1 MSAEQ
6 QEKLVFGRY
15 RREECGLPP
24 LENPFLA
31 RWKRPIGL
39 ALIVV
44 AVLVAGLVAGSLRS
58 RWRGMKLE
66 ALPNRIASASTREEK
81 DSLLG
86 EGRILATALNDN
98 PAARL
103 HLAESCMV
111 ASIGAPRQKGYY
123 GNAAMLL
130 DGVGEALAGS
140 PMQSFRAESMH
151 AHVLAELD
159 REVEAME
166 ALGRANSSLNRLDD
180 GRLLQVLKLNMVNL
194 QAYILATATEPQV
207 RNPEKA
213 LHLAQFMITSRD
225 ELPDGEYASGV
236 AAYVDTLATAW
247 FAAGNAEKA
256 LKTQALAL
264 GLAKPGDLSVY
275 LKHYDEFA
283 NAKKMQPPGLMAL
296 LK

>member
-1 MSAEQ
+1 MSTQQ

-24 LENPFLA
+24 TENPFFA
-31 RWKRPIGL
+31 RWKKPLMLLGII
-39 ALIVV
+39 A
-44 AVLVAGLVAGSLRS
+44 AVTLAGLVAGSLRS
-58 RWRGMKLE
+58 RWRGLKLE
-66 ALPNRIASASTREEK
+66 ALANRIASAPTQAEK
-81 DSLLG
+81 DLLLG
-86 EGRILATALNDN
+86 EGRLLATALNNN
-98 PAARL
+98 PSARL

-111 ASIGAPRQKGYY
+111 ASIGAPRQMGYY

-140 PMQSFRAESMH
+140 PIQSFRAESMQ

-159 REVEAME
+159 REPEAME
-166 ALGRANSSLNRLDD
+166 ALGRANASRERMEND
-180 GRLLQVLKLNMVNL
+180 RLLQMLKLNLVNL
-194 QAYILATATEPQV
+194 QAYILATAKEPQV

-213 LHLAQFMITSRD
+213 LHLAQFLITSRD
-225 ELPDGEYASGV
+225 ELPNGEYASGV

-247 FAAGNAEKA
+247 FAAGNSEKA

-283 NAKKMQPPGLMAL
+283 NAKKMQPPGLVAL